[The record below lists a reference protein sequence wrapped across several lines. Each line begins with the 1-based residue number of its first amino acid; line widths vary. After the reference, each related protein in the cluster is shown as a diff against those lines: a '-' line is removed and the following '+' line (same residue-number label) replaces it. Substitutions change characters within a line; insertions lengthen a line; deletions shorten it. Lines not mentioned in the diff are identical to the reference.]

1 VNPRPKYYECKP
13 CALKFEEA
21 PEWKPRYVRQP
32 YYHERTGL
40 YKTEVEACSECHM
53 RIYPVY
59 KEQKAKEKKLPQ
71 FPFVK
76 VIDLGQA
83 YYVPRTLLI
92 PYLKACP
99 EQRTISRNNG
109 HIVVRHKTGFAAFLH
124 TSPDV
129 AGRYVIDRKVIW
141 QENFQPPMEIEATVS
156 GSRLALKTLAKMGLA
171 A

>member
-1 VNPRPKYYECKP
+1 MKPQPKYYECKP

-21 PEWKPRYVRQP
+21 PEYKP
-32 YYHERTGL
+32 YYVKRRGWGTDCGL
-40 YKTEVEACSECHM
+40 YARELEACSECHM
-53 RIYPVY
+53 RIYPIY

-83 YYVPRTLLI
+83 YYVPRTLLL

-99 EQRTISRNNG
+99 ERRTISRSNG
-109 HIVVRHKTGFAAFLH
+109 HIVVRHKTGFATFRH

-129 AGRYVIDRKVIW
+129 NSRSQIDGQWLEV
-141 QENFQPPMEIEATVS
+141 FQPPMEIKATVS
-156 GSRLALKTLAKMGLA
+156 ASRVGLKTLAKMGLA
-171 A
+171 T